1 MKWHAVVPVK
11 MLSQGKMRLAGVL
24 TPDERRQLVV
34 TMLQDVTRALAGVAA
49 VTRRSVVTSDPSIV
63 PADCTYVEDPGLGL
77 NGALRLVARD
87 EESLQADGLL
97 VLPGDIPFVT
107 ADEIADLTAA
117 HRSGVLAIAP
127 DWAETGTNGLAL
139 SPANVIDFYFGA
151 QSLGAHTR
159 AAQSA
164 GLAVTSVHRRGLAC
178 DIDEPAHLETLL
190 RDGGTR
196 YAFLKRAVRD
206 VK

>member
-34 TMLQDVTRALAGVAA
+34 TMLQDVTRALDGVAD
-49 VTRRSVVTSDPSIV
+49 VTHRSVITFDPSIV
-63 PADCTYVEDPGLGL
+63 PPGWQYIEDPGLGL
-77 NGALRLVARD
+77 NGALQNVTREQDA
-87 EESLQADGLL
+87 ESDAGLL

-107 ADEIADLTAA
+107 SGEIADLTAA
-117 HRSGVLAIAP
+117 HQSGVLAIAP
-127 DWAETGTNGLAL
+127 DWADVGTNGLAL
-139 SPANVIDFYFGA
+139 APSGAIDFCFGA
-151 QSLGAHTR
+151 QSFGAHTR

-164 GLAVTSVHRRGLAC
+164 GLTVTPVHRRGLAC

-196 YAFLKRAVRD
+196 YAFLARAVRA